1 MPRRVIHRDL
11 KPENILMD
19 DKANIKIADFGLAA
33 VSAPFGRNLTQ
44 QCGTPEFTAP
54 EITTGGCNS
63 HYGLW

>member
-1 MPRRVIHRDL
+1 
-11 KPENILMD
+11 MD

-54 EITTGGCNS
+54 EITTGGKPCNYFS
-63 HYGLW
+63 